1 MFDLAKQLHL
11 PMIVFSEGGGGRPG
25 DDVKGSWIAWDVP
38 TFTMFSQLSG
48 LVPMIGINNGRCFA
62 GNTALLACC
71 DVIIA
76 TEASTIGMG
85 GPAMIEGGG
94 LGVYTP
100 EEVGPMSFQVPNGVV
115 DILVKDEEEAVEV
128 AKKYLSYF
136 QGSVDDW
143 EAADQRKLRHA
154 IPEKTHSPL

>member
-1 MFDLAKQLHL
+1 
-11 PMIVFSEGGGGRPG
+11 
-25 DDVKGSWIAWDVP
+25 
-38 TFTMFSQLSG
+38 
-48 LVPMIGINNGRCFA
+48 MIGVNHGRCFA

-76 TEASTIGMG
+76 TKASTIAMG

-94 LGVYTP
+94 LGIYTP

-115 DILVKDEEEAVEV
+115 DILVEDEAEAVQV

-136 QGSVDDW
+136 QGRVEQW
-143 EAADQRKLRHA
+143 ESPDQRKLRH
-154 IPEKTHSPL
+154 IVPENRLRLYDIR